1 MMRLRE
7 ALNATMT
14 LLLGL
19 LVGHLVL
26 FGFFVLVSCLVF
38 DLPQSWAK
46 ESDGSDSGTTEHEGG
61 LSWEMPGRV
70 SIYDLQFGPAVL
82 KDNQLNFLGNG
93 RSFNA
98 EHFVDRL
105 TLMIRFSYSAS
116 QPEVPLKFV
125 IKLPDSRQYEE
136 TIRLMTRTGQYSY
149 HFTIHNPRD
158 FLGSGSVYLYYGF
171 SIVDVLDFAI
181 MPGS

>member
-1 MMRLRE
+1 MLPWGKLTGTASQPLGFRVNHL
-7 ALNATMT
+7 T
-14 LLLGL
+14 LFIFSCILSFQ
-19 LVGHLVL
+19 VLVL
-26 FGFFVLVSCLVF
+26 PFSE
-38 DLPQSWAK
+38 AK
-46 ESDGSDSGTTEHEGG
+46 ESDAKETGTTESPGE

-70 SIYDLQFGPAVL
+70 SIYDLQFGPAVF
-82 KDNQLNFLGNG
+82 KDNQLNFLGNS

-98 EHFVDRL
+98 DHFGDRL

-125 IKLPDSRQYEE
+125 IKLPECRQYEE
-136 TIRLMTRTGQYSY
+136 TVRLITRAGQYSY
-149 HFTIHNPRD
+149 HFTIHTPRD

-171 SIVDVLDFAI
+171 SIVDMLDFTI